1 MLGTFFI
8 RIMPKNKGRNPE
20 KNSRG
25 AELEAYVAVF
35 RPLSAGQP
43 KKKRVHLSFQ
53 PEISVFFAFFANS
66 TFFSKKSEKKC
77 S

>member
-1 MLGTFFI
+1 M
-8 RIMPKNKGRNPE
+8 GRNPE

-25 AELEAYVAVF
+25 AELTASVAVF
-35 RPLSAGQP
+35 RPLSAGQAQ
-43 KKKRVHLSFQ
+43 KKHVHLCFQ
-53 PEISVFFAFFANS
+53 PEISLFFTFFSNS